1 MANRKSQRGS
11 FSSGELARLA
21 GVSADTLRHYERKGV
36 LARPR
41 RALNGYRE
49 YPVEALE
56 RVQLVRRA
64 LAVGFTLDELA
75 NILSVRDAGGA
86 PCHDVRALAAGKL
99 SDIESRLRDLMAVRE
114 ELRNTL
120 QRWDAR
126 LLEVEP
132 GTRAELLETLA
143 PRSASK
149 PLILSEHFEKLKKK
163 RSAR

>member
-1 MANRKSQRGS
+1 MTNQKSQRGI

-56 RVQLVRRA
+56 RVKLARRA
-64 LAVGFTLDELA
+64 LAVGFTLDELSG
-75 NILSVRDAGGA
+75 ILGVRDAGGA
-86 PCHDVRALAAGKL
+86 PCHDVRVLAAEKL
-99 SDIESRLRDLMAVRE
+99 SDIESRLSDLMAVRE

-120 QRWDAR
+120 RQWDVR
-126 LLEVEP
+126 LSEVEP
-132 GTRAELLETLA
+132 GTRVGLLETLGA
-143 PRSASK
+143 SQASK
-149 PLILSEHFEKLKKK
+149 SLIPLDHFNKQKKK
-163 RSAR
+163 RSKK